1 MKIGILQTGQSPDEL
16 RSDHGDYDTFFV
28 DLLSGRGFEFET
40 YKVLYGELPDDAN
53 MADGWIVTGSKFSV
67 LEDHTWIKPL
77 ERFLQNAFH
86 LDVPIVGICF
96 GHQVLAQALGG
107 KVEKHQDGW
116 AVGPKAYQTS
126 SGKKL
131 RQLAWHQDQVTQVP
145 ASATVLAGNDF
156 CQNAY
161 LAYGD
166 KAFTMQPHPEFTPA
180 FMQDLVAARRSVL
193 PTDIADSAMNSL
205 GDPRPLDNFAHQLE
219 TFLKTRVSQI

>member
-96 GHQVLAQALGG
+96 GHQVLA
-107 KVEKHQDGW
+107 
-116 AVGPKAYQTS
+116 
-126 SGKKL
+126 
-131 RQLAWHQDQVTQVP
+131 
-145 ASATVLAGNDF
+145 
-156 CQNAY
+156 
-161 LAYGD
+161 
-166 KAFTMQPHPEFTPA
+166 
-180 FMQDLVAARRSVL
+180 
-193 PTDIADSAMNSL
+193 
-205 GDPRPLDNFAHQLE
+205 
-219 TFLKTRVSQI
+219 